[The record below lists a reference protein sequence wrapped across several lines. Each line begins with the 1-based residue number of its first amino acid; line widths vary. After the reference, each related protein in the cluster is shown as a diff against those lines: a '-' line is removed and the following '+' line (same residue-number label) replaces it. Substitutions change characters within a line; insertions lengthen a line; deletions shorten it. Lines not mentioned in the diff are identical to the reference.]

1 MVLLTRLRLVQA
13 LADGLKGH
21 KGLRILSLANNGFA
35 DEASEAGSAQQPW
48 SRSRFGVGFGN
59 P

>member
-1 MVLLTRLRLVQA
+1 MQA

-21 KGLRILSLANNGFA
+21 KGLRILSLGDNGFG
-35 DEASEAGSAQQPW
+35 DEGAEAGSAP
-48 SRSRFGVGFGN
+48 SRGLAADLGLVSRN